1 MLWVVAACGGGHL
14 ITTHLEDHDENCGQ
28 RARLSPQTKK
38 LTLKRCHFPEIDMIF
53 FQTAGCWGEYL
64 FASSKC
70 TPCRGF
76 RTGKR
81 ATSPQIVMHGT
92 SMSKEPILE
101 IHFKFYG
108 VDRFQIDE
116 HQLNCFLIRKL
127 MPQMIWFKHL
137 LLVLQIW
144 ISRERHTTR
153 VLLGKPRIIG
163 PWSTDLACDQ
173 TISAIFKKSFQLR
186 SAIGFWQPH
195 NLVPFD
201 PRIKKT
207 NSCVDGGFLGMAR
220 MNRMLEATTMSPA

>member
-1 MLWVVAACGGGHL
+1 
-14 ITTHLEDHDENCGQ
+14 
-28 RARLSPQTKK
+28 
-38 LTLKRCHFPEIDMIF
+38 MIF

-116 HQLNCFLIRKL
+116 HQSWIAFWSESWCLRWFDLSIFFLSFRYEFQGRGI
-127 MPQMIWFKHL
+127 PHVFFWE
-137 LLVLQIW
+137 
-144 ISRERHTTR
+144 SRESLDPDQQTWHVTKPFLPFLKNHFNYAVPLVFGSHITWC
-153 VLLGKPRIIG
+153 LLIPESKKLI
-163 PWSTDLACDQ
+163 LAWMG
-173 TISAIFKKSFQLR
+173 
-186 SAIGFWQPH
+186 GFWAWHVWIGCWRLRQCLQQK
-195 NLVPFD
+195 NTCF
-201 PRIKKT
+201 
-207 NSCVDGGFLGMAR
+207 F
-220 MNRMLEATTMSPA
+220 